1 MLKYEQNLMD
11 YKLLT
16 ILNFHFA
23 FEMNLWPYDDST
35 DFTYCLFGAV
45 GAYCLFGAV
54 NLTKNSDPD
63 KYSYC
68 GYGIGFHMCGL
79 FSCSD
84 GTGLSKNVMTFGDD
98 NISSGHTDNRKKH
111 VLILRKCPTDRLCYN
126 NRRS

>member
-1 MLKYEQNLMD
+1 MD

-45 GAYCLFGAV
+45 GTYCLFGAV

-68 GYGIGFHMCGL
+68 GYGIGFHMRGR
-79 FSCSD
+79 F
-84 GTGLSKNVMTFGDD
+84 
-98 NISSGHTDNRKKH
+98 SSGHTDNRKKH

-126 NRRS
+126 NSRS

>member
-1 MLKYEQNLMD
+1 MD
-11 YKLLT
+11 CKLLT

-35 DFTYCLFGAV
+35 DFTLG
-45 GAYCLFGAV
+45 YCLFGAV
-54 NLTKNSDPD
+54 NLTKNSGPD
-63 KYSYC
+63 KQSYY
-68 GYGIGFHMCGL
+68 GYGTGFHIRGL

-84 GTGLSKNVMTFGDD
+84 GTGLGKNVMIFGDD